1 MTRIPHSIPSF
12 DSLLHFVVD
21 SCRLNI
27 SSDEA
32 VDKTLTGLSLDSLE
46 LMHLAIELE
55 DRYGLELDLND
66 LSSDST
72 LGELLEKILAQIN
85 QINR

>member
-1 MTRIPHSIPSF
+1 MTRNSRLIPSF
-12 DSLLHFVVD
+12 DSLLHLVVD

-32 VDKTLTGLSLDSLE
+32 VNKTLAGLSLDSLE
-46 LMHLAIELE
+46 LINLAIELE
-55 DRYGLELDLND
+55 ELYGLELDLND
-66 LSSDST
+66 LSGDST

-85 QINR
+85 QISR